1 VNLKKERKR
10 GREKKHRTVF
20 SVAHEL
26 ENQQFL
32 MRKKKTIKAM
42 RQLKKQALI
51 KTKYLMITTIQWLE
65 KHVLM
70 TTFNNV

>member
-1 VNLKKERKR
+1 M
-10 GREKKHRTVF
+10 
-20 SVAHEL
+20 
-26 ENQQFL
+26 Q
-32 MRKKKTIKAM
+32 
-42 RQLKKQALI
+42 QLKKQALI